1 MTADIITQNAPM
13 QFAYAMQQHGIE
25 PPDTINDDGKIY
37 RFGKKKTQ
45 WYVFHRDGIPAGC
58 FGDWRTGESTTWH
71 ADIGRALTG
80 AETKANRARIAA
92 MKRAREAE
100 EAKRHAEAATEAQ
113 ARWDAAQPAG
123 DHPYLIT
130 KGVKS
135 YGLRVEND
143 RLIIPVCDSETIVS
157 LQSVSADGEKRF
169 LTGGRKNGCYFTI
182 GETEG
187 APIICKAEGYATGAT
202 IHEATGY
209 PVVISFDAG
218 NLLPVA
224 KKMREL
230 FPDAMLVFCADD
242 DHRTE
247 GNPGMTRAT
256 EAAQAV
262 GGLVV
267 IPNFGADRP
276 VGSTDFNDMA
286 AHCGMDAVRDAV
298 VGLINSHGT
307 NGTGGTAN
315 NGAASSV
322 PPEEIHG
329 GTGGTLSI
337 PEAERPC
344 FKVFDDGITVEE
356 HGNLR
361 AGVWVFG
368 VVQSRKADAPAALV
382 NTWICSP
389 LHIEAVTFDGQHNN
403 FGRMLRFKNTLGKW
417 RTFAMPME
425 LLRAGGDDL
434 RGELLAMG
442 VHIDPS
448 AHQLLGRYL
457 QAITP
462 SRRVH
467 CALQVGWS
475 GDNFVLPDEVIGA
488 GASGVIFQSGQRTHD
503 EYTVAGTLAGWQAG
517 IAARAVG
524 NPILTLALAASF
536 AGALLKKTN
545 SESGGLHFEGDSS
558 TGKTTLIEAACA
570 TWGGGNYKRSW
581 RATAN
586 GMEGAAAMFNDCLL
600 AMDEISECDPKEVGA
615 IVYALGNGR
624 GKQRASRSGAA
635 RSVTTWRCFVL
646 SSGERT
652 IATAMQEGGH
662 RAKAGQSVRL
672 LDIPAARKHGAWDYL
687 HGFATGAAFSDAIKQ
702 AAATHHGYAGRAYL
716 QKLTRD
722 PRNFGEYLE
731 QFKQLPQFSAID
743 GEGQDKRAAGRF
755 ALIGLAGELATE
767 YGLTGWPEGAAIES
781 AGIAYQLWRGSRGK
795 GNDERRQI
803 IDRVS
808 SFIERNGDARFSS
821 ADSNS
826 DTPVRD
832 RAGWWRDIDGER
844 TYLFNAD
851 GLKEALKGFDF
862 RRALDVLQ
870 EVGALPKAVGERR
883 KSLRIGGRIVKV
895 YPVNPDKLGGD
906 HGA

>member
-1 MTADIITQNAPM
+1 MDNHTQ
-13 QFAYAMQQHGIE
+13 QFQNDMRQRGIE
-25 PPDTINDDGKIY
+25 PPDTINDDGTIH
-37 RFGKKKTQ
+37 RFGRKKNG
-45 WYVFHRDGIPAGC
+45 WYVYHGDGIPAGC
-58 FGDWRTGESTTWH
+58 FGYWGEVESTNWH
-71 ADIGRALTG
+71 ANIGRKLTDTE
-80 AETKANRARIAA
+80 AKANRDRMAA
-92 MKRAREAE
+92 IKRKREAE
-100 EAKRHAEAATEAQ
+100 EARRHAEAATEAQ
-113 ARWDAAQPAG
+113 ARWDAAQSAG

-135 YGLRVEND
+135 HGLRVEND
-143 RLIIPVCDSETIVS
+143 RLLIPGRIGEAIHTLQTIYANGDK
-157 LQSVSADGEKRF
+157 LF
-169 LTGGRKNGCYFTI
+169 LAGGRKQGSYFAI

-187 APIICKAEGYATGAT
+187 AAVICIAEGYSTGAT

-218 NLLPVA
+218 NLSPVA
-224 KKMREL
+224 KTMREL
-230 FPDAMLVFCADD
+230 YPDAILVFCADD
-242 DHRTE
+242 DYQKKVNT
-247 GNPGMTRAT
+247 GMTQAT

-267 IPNFGADRP
+267 MPNFGADRP
-276 VGSTDFNDMA
+276 DGATDYNDMA
-286 AHCGMDAVRDAV
+286 AHCGIDAVRDSIA
-298 VGLINSHGT
+298 GLINSHGT
-307 NGTGGTAN
+307 SGTSGTST
-315 NGAASSV
+315 NGATSSV

-344 FKVFDDGITVEE
+344 FKVFDDGITIEE
-356 HGNLR
+356 HGKLK
-361 AGVWVFG
+361 AGVWFFG
-368 VVQSRKADAPAALV
+368 VAQSKNANAQAALV

-389 LHIEAVTFDGQHNN
+389 LHIEAVTFDGQQNN

-467 CALQVGWS
+467 CALQVGWT
-475 GDNFVLPDEVIGA
+475 GDSFVLPDEVIGT
-488 GASGVIFQSGQRTHD
+488 GASGVIFQSGERTHD

-517 IAARAVG
+517 IAAAAVG

-545 SESGGLHFEGDSS
+545 SESGGLHLFGDSS

-570 TWGGGNYKRSW
+570 TWGGSNYKRSW

-635 RSVTTWRCFVL
+635 RSVTTWRCFVI

-672 LDIPAARKHGAWDYL
+672 LDIPAARKHGAWDNL
-687 HGFATGAAFSDAIKQ
+687 HGLATGAAFSDAIKQ
-702 AAATHHGYAGRAYL
+702 TAATHHGHAGRAYL

-722 PRNFGEYLE
+722 PRNFSEYLE
-731 QFKQLPQFSAID
+731 QFKQLPKFSAID

-755 ALIGLAGELATE
+755 ALIALAGELATE
-767 YGLTGWPEGAAIES
+767 YGLTGWPEGAAIEA
-781 AGIAYQLWRGSRGK
+781 AGIAYQLWRGTRGNGN

-821 ADSNS
+821 ADGNA

-832 RAGWWRDIDGER
+832 RAGWWRDTDGER
-844 TYLFNAD
+844 IYLFNAD

-862 RRALDVLQ
+862 SRALDVLQ

-883 KSLRIGGRIVKV
+883 KSLRIGGHIVKV
-895 YPVNPDKLGGD
+895 YLVNPDKLGGD
-906 HGA
+906 HVA